1 MLDRL
6 SIKVIRWPLSK
17 SAETLNHFQ
26 FTANQVTLFGFVL
39 GCLAFPALVL
49 EQYTVALLFILL
61 NRICD
66 GLDGALARIQGIS
79 DAGGFLDISL
89 DFLFYSLIPF
99 GFVVA
104 NPESNAV
111 AGAFLIFSFIG
122 TGSSFLAFAVMAGKR
137 GIENPVYQHKSLY
150 YMSGL
155 TEGTET
161 IGCFVLL
168 CLFPQHF
175 STIAFIFGTAC
186 WFTTFT
192 RIYSGFHTLKEPEL
206 KYPQSKTPD
215 SNTPENKQQ

>member
-1 MLDRL
+1 MLDRF
-6 SIKVIRWPLSK
+6 SIKVIRWPLAQ
-17 SAETLNHFQ
+17 SAKVLDKLGV
-26 FTANQVTLFGFVL
+26 TANQTTLFGFAL
-39 GCLAFPALVL
+39 GCLAFPALIA
-49 EQYTVALLFILL
+49 EQYTLALVFVLL

-99 GFVVA
+99 GFVLA
-104 NPESNAV
+104 NPEQNAV

-122 TGSSFLAFAVMAGKR
+122 TGTSFLAFAVMAGKR
-137 GIENPVYQHKSLY
+137 GIDNPVYKNKSLY

-161 IGCFVLL
+161 IGCFILFCLL
-168 CLFPQHF
+168 PQHF
-175 STIAFIFGTAC
+175 AVIAFLFGAAC

-192 RIYSGFHTLKEPEL
+192 RIYSGFQTLNEAP
-206 KYPQSKTPD
+206 
-215 SNTPENKQQ
+215 

>member
-6 SIKVIRWPLSK
+6 SIKVIRWPLAQ
-17 SAETLNHFQ
+17 SANLLDRCGI
-26 FTANQVTLFGFVL
+26 TANQTTIFGFAL
-39 GCLAFPALVL
+39 GCVAFPALIF
-49 EQYTVALLFILL
+49 EQYTPALLLIIA

-66 GLDGALARIQGIS
+66 GLDGALARIQGIT

-99 GFVVA
+99 GFVLA
-104 NPESNAV
+104 NPEQNAV

-161 IGCFVLL
+161 IACFILFCLL
-168 CLFPQHF
+168 PNHFALIAYLFG
-175 STIAFIFGTAC
+175 AAC
-186 WFTTFT
+186 WFTTLT
-192 RIYSGFHTLKEPEL
+192 RIYSGFITLK
-206 KYPQSKTPD
+206 QSRD
-215 SNTPENKQQ
+215 QA

>member
-6 SIKVIRWPLSK
+6 SIKVIRWPLAQ
-17 SAETLNHFQ
+17 SAKLLDRAGV
-26 FTANQVTLFGFVL
+26 TANQTTLFGFAL
-39 GCLAFPALVL
+39 GCLAFPALAYAHYDL
-49 EQYTVALLFILL
+49 ALVCILL

-66 GLDGALARIQGIS
+66 GLDGALARIQGIT

-104 NPESNAV
+104 NPEQNAV

-122 TGSSFLAFAVMAGKR
+122 TGTSFLAFAVMAGKR

-168 CLFPQHF
+168 CLLPQYF
-175 STIAFIFGTAC
+175 APIAIVFGIAC

-192 RIYSGFHTLKEPEL
+192 RIYSGFHTLKE
-206 KYPQSKTPD
+206 
-215 SNTPENKQQ
+215 